1 MNTAENIESTTA
13 TTAVERIEIPASRFE
28 FDQYG
33 VNNRYNTERQEREE
47 LRIQNDRFND
57 YTNAWLEIEAK
68 IKDLKQAQ
76 KDLDRDYKEQGF
88 AVNKCKK
95 VIKEYMKE
103 LKQNPE
109 EKEEL
114 AIIREWLIDNSK
126 AMQIIKGIVE
136 FDEVAKLA
144 WDDRAEERHQTR
156 QNFMKNYFKER
167 RQREEEA
174 GMGWIDFE
182 RERIAKLVHLGHVG
196 AIPELREVERQIA
209 IRDERRAQGLPP
221 LPEHSQPVYPDQ
233 YLAEKRK
240 EIEAKEKA
248 EEERFKGYR
257 DPNEWTDLDDDQLRD
272 YLEFAEWRYN
282 KWGGEGY
289 QMYLYEGRKELKKRE
304 QLKDYQERK
313 ERGKMWKERNLAK
326 LAEQREQEAKLNKN
340 AKLETIDFDTLDGA
354 DEAETEEVE
363 TLADVGTLEVV
374 DVVETKFEDDK
385 FEDDK
390 FESDVVFED
399 FDPSKQRDTFQEVEE
414 AKRASNDNIHEK
426 IKANQP
432 KQEPNWDELGDIL
445 GIDMS
450 EPVKEVKKSEP
461 KTIDDILSEL
471 E

>member
-1 MNTAENIESTTA
+1 MNTAENTDVEK
-13 TTAVERIEIPASRFE
+13 ERIEIPASRFE

-126 AMQIIKGIVE
+126 AMQIIKNLVE
-136 FDEVAKLA
+136 YDEVAKLA
-144 WDDRAEERHQTR
+144 WDERAEERHQAR

-167 RQREEEA
+167 RQREEAA

-182 RERIAKLVHLGHVG
+182 RERIAKLVHLGHKES
-196 AIPELREVERQIA
+196 IPALKEVERQIE
-209 IRDERRAQGLPP
+209 IRNERREQGLPP

-233 YLAEKRK
+233 FLAEMRK
-240 EIEAKEKA
+240 EVEAREKA
-248 EEERFKGYR
+248 EEERFKGYK
-257 DPNEWTDLDDDQLRD
+257 DPNEWSDLDDDQLRD

-326 LAEQREQEAKLNKN
+326 LAEQAEKEAKLNKN
-340 AKLETIDFDTLDGA
+340 PKLETIDFDTLD
-354 DEAETEEVE
+354 DAEDVE
-363 TLADVGTLEVV
+363 TVEYIEPIEPIEVV
-374 DVVETKFEDDK
+374 DVVEVETTEAPKVDNK
-385 FEDDK
+385 L
-390 FESDVVFED
+390 ESDVVFED
-399 FDPSKQRDTFQEVEE
+399 FDPSKVKDTFQEIEE
-414 AKRASNDNIHEK
+414 AKRANNDNLRAK
-426 IKANQP
+426 IEANKP
-432 KQEPNWDELGDIL
+432 KKELDWDELGELL
-445 GIDMS
+445 GVDMS

>member
-1 MNTAENIESTTA
+1 MNTAENIER
-13 TTAVERIEIPASRFE
+13 ERIEIPASRFE

-57 YTNAWLEIEAK
+57 YTDAWLEIEAK

-103 LKQNPE
+103 LKQKPE
-109 EKEEL
+109 EKEEM

-126 AMQIIKGIVE
+126 AMQIIKNIVE
-136 FDEVAKLA
+136 YDEVAKLA
-144 WDDRAEERHQTR
+144 WDERAEERHQTR

-167 RQREEEA
+167 RQREEAA

-182 RERIAKLVHLGHVG
+182 RERIAKLVYLGHKES
-196 AIPELREVERQIA
+196 IPALQEVERQIE
-209 IRDERRAQGLPP
+209 IRNERREQGLPM

-233 YLAEKRK
+233 FLAEKRK
-240 EIEAKEKA
+240 EVEAREKA
-248 EEERFKGYR
+248 EEERFKGYK
-257 DPNEWTDLDDDQLRD
+257 DPNEWSDLDDDQLRD
-272 YLEFAEWRYN
+272 YLEFAGWRYN

-289 QMYLYEGRKELKKRE
+289 QMYLYEGRKELKQRE

-326 LAEQREQEAKLNKN
+326 LAEQAEKDAKLEKN
-340 AKLETIDFDTLDGA
+340 PKLETIDFDTLD
-354 DEAETEEVE
+354 EAENAENAESSEVVE
-363 TLADVGTLEVV
+363 DIEVIDVVGTEA
-374 DVVETKFEDDK
+374 VEEAPKTSEFVGNKL
-385 FEDDK
+385 
-390 FESDVVFED
+390 ESDVVFED
-399 FDPSKQRDTFQEVEE
+399 FDPSKVKDTFQEVEE
-414 AKRASNDNIHEK
+414 AKRANNDNLRAK
-426 IKANQP
+426 IKANQS
-432 KQEPNWDELGDIL
+432 KQDPNWDELGDIL

-450 EPVKEVKKSEP
+450 EEVKEVKKSEP